1 MAENNQDSPQGAA
14 AANTDQPIQGPN
26 FSLQRLYLKDSS
38 FESPGSPAVFQG
50 KWNPKIQFD
59 IKSRSAKLQDDIY
72 EVVLSLTIEAKQDES
87 VAFLVEVQQ
96 GGIFF
101 CRGLNDAQL
110 DQILS
115 TLCPNIMYPY
125 AREAV
130 DALVIKGSFPPLML
144 APVNFDVLY
153 AQRKQQEA
161 AQAEAAGNSGSADKA
176 N

>member
-1 MAENNQDSPQGAA
+1 MAENNQDSPQAA
-14 AANTDQPIQGPN
+14 APNTDQALQGPN
-26 FSLQRLYLKDSS
+26 FALQRLYLKDAS
-38 FESPGSPAVFQG
+38 FESPGGAAVFQN

-59 IKSRSAKLQDDIY
+59 IKSRSGKLADDVY
-72 EVVLSLTIEAKQDES
+72 EVVLILTIEAKQDDN

-96 GGIFF
+96 GGIFY
-101 CRGLNDAQL
+101 CHGLNDQQL
-110 DQILS
+110 EQILS

-144 APVNFDVLY
+144 APVNFDALY
-153 AQRKQQEA
+153 AQRKQQQA
-161 AQAEAAGNSGSADKA
+161 AQAGNGDAAGSANQA